1 MKKFISALMA
11 AVLALSVVCTGALA
25 ASLDNFKYSDT
36 YKDGMFTD
44 VASGAWYAE
53 NVKSAVNLGLMKGQS
68 TDRFVPL
75 GSVTWSEA
83 LTLAARIHSIY
94 AGDGE
99 TFAQSSPWYKVYAD
113 YAVKNGITAAEP
125 AKYSAAVTRAD
136 LAVLLYKAVDSDAL
150 GVKNSVT
157 DGFIPDV
164 KGTESYG
171 PAVYA
176 LYRAGVLTGDTKHC
190 FNANTAVSRAE
201 TAAMVS
207 RVADKTLRLSVT
219 LDSSTLPA
227 DNTGTKPGTGTGGT
241 AANPTK
247 QEILTTIT
255 NARQSLALSA
265 QSFAA
270 AQATTDANVK
280 AAALAQAKTYAQNAA
295 GYSQQ
300 AATAIQTVYGKSAA
314 AYTDAYY
321 AYLGCLDASNNV
333 KAAMTAAETAA
344 FNSELNSAAEL
355 LSKAYNEVNALK

>member
-44 VASGAWYAE
+44 VATGAWYAE

-68 TDRFVPL
+68 ADRFVPL
-75 GSVTWSEA
+75 GSVTWAEA

-219 LDSSTLPA
+219 LDSSTSGGGATTPTA
-227 DNTGTKPGTGTGGT
+227 PTK
-241 AANPTK
+241 PTK

-255 NARQSLALSA
+255 NARQSLALST
-265 QSFAA
+265 QSLAA
-270 AQATTDANVK
+270 SQAAGITSVLK
-280 AAALAQAKTYAQNAA
+280 AAALSQAKTYAQNAA

-300 AATAIQTVYGKSAA
+300 AAAAIQTAYGKTQDTYAN
-314 AYTDAYY
+314 AYNS
-321 AYLGCLDASNNV
+321 YLGCLDASNNI
-333 KAAMTAAETAA
+333 TAGLTAVQAEAVA
-344 FNSELNSAAEL
+344 KELNAAAEL